1 MATPSDLSQKQ
12 RYLVTM
18 ALPYANGDIHLGHL
32 IEAVQTDVFV
42 RFQKL
47 RGNHAVYVC
56 ADDTHGT
63 PIELSALKQN
73 ITPQEL
79 IERAHADHIRDYAGF
94 NIGFDIFY
102 STNSEENRQ
111 YAELIFEN
119 LRKDGLVVEREIT
132 QYYCEQD
139 KRFLPDRFITG
150 SCPKCKAAAQYG
162 DVCEACGTTYEPT
175 DLGDP
180 RCFICGKPPVMKKSR
195 HFYVA
200 LAKCEQFLRDYI
212 AAPGVL
218 QSDMRNFVATWIN
231 EGLREWCISRDGP
244 YFGFKIPGTDNKFFY
259 VWLDAPIGYLSSTDR
274 WCKDN
279 GRRVEEFWSP
289 ESGTRIVHVIGKDIV
304 YFHTL
309 FWPVMLKHSNFN
321 LPSTFF
327 VHGFLTIGG
336 EKMSKSRGT
345 FILAKDFISK
355 VKHPQAPEY
364 LRFFFSSKLAPG
376 TADIDLSAGEFV
388 KKVNTSLANNIGN
401 LHHRTFV
408 FCERYFDKKIPDA
421 PWDSSCANAVESAAA
436 AIARAYDA
444 GDLKSVVERIHAL
457 GNMGNKYYQDSKPW
471 ELVKTDAARAA
482 SIMVTCV
489 NLIKAIAVFLK
500 PIMPELCG
508 SLERQLGMKL
518 SWSDS
523 VFSLSN
529 KPLLVTEKLVIPLT
543 DEDIAPLFG
552 SASPSPSA
560 PTPTG
565 LIDAEAFRSVRL
577 RVGAVLSAERVEKS
591 KKLIRL
597 QVDCGSEKRQV
608 LAGIAEQYTP
618 GELVGKKVVLV
629 ANLKPAKLMGIVSEG
644 MLLAAEGNDGRLSLL
659 TVDRDAPAGAG
670 IS

>member
-1 MATPSDLSQKQ
+1 MPSDSPQKQ

-47 RGNHAVYVC
+47 RGNSAVYVC

-63 PIELSALKQN
+63 PIELSALKQK

-79 IERAHADHIRDYAGF
+79 IERAHADHVRDYAGF

-102 STNSEENRQ
+102 TTNSEENRQ

-119 LRKDGLVVEREIT
+119 LRKDNLVVEREIN
-132 QYYCEQD
+132 QYYCEHD

-150 SCPKCKAAAQYG
+150 TCPKCKAPAQYG

-180 RCFICGKPPVMKKSR
+180 RCFICGKAPVMKQSK
-195 HFYVA
+195 HFYVE

-212 AAPGVL
+212 ATPGVL
-218 QSDMRNFVATWIN
+218 QSDMRNFVTTWIN

-244 YFGFKIPGTDNKFFY
+244 YFGFKIPGTENKFFY

-279 GRRVEEFWSP
+279 GRRVEEYWSR
-289 ESGTRIVHVIGKDIV
+289 ECGTRIVHVIGKDIV

-309 FWPVMLKHSNFN
+309 FWPVMLEHSKFN

-364 LRFFFSSKLAPG
+364 LRFFFCSKLAQN
-376 TADIDLSAGEFV
+376 TADIDLSADEFI

-408 FCERYFDKKIPDA
+408 FCERYFDKKIPGA
-421 PWDSSCANAVESAAA
+421 PWDTAIANAVESAAA
-436 AIARAYDA
+436 EIERAYDA

-471 ELVKTDAARAA
+471 EVIKSDTAKAA

-543 DEDIAPLFG
+543 DEDIAPLFA
-552 SASPSPSA
+552 SASPPSSSPDKS
-560 PTPTG
+560 G
-565 LIDAEAFRSVRL
+565 LIDAETFRSVRL
-577 RVGAVLSAERVEKS
+577 RVGTVLSAERIEKS

-597 QVDCGSEKRQV
+597 QVDCGSEKRQI
-608 LAGIAEQYTP
+608 LAGIAEHYTP
-618 GELVGKKVVLV
+618 GELVGKKVVVV

-644 MLLAAEGNDGRLSLL
+644 MLLAAEGSDGGLSLL